1 MAQRKESGWGKE
13 GRLGG
18 AEKGVDGAEK
28 GEWVA
33 PIRESGC
40 RRVGRGGSAEN
51 GSGWRREER
60 VDGAEKGL

>member
-13 GRLGG
+13 GRVGG
-18 AEKGVDGAEK
+18 AEKGVDGAKK

-33 PIRESGC
+33 PIR
-40 RRVGRGGSAEN
+40 